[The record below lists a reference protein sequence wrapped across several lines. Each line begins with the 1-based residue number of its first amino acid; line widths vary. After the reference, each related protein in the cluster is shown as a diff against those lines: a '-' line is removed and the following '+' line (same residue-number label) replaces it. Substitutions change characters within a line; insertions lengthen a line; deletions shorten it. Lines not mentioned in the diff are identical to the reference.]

1 MHFDSLRKKKL
12 GSIDLHDRVRETCSL
27 LSAAADDET
36 FPKATAAAHD
46 ETFPKGNLD
55 TR

>member
-1 MHFDSLRKKKL
+1 MKEAKAA
-12 GSIDLHDRVRETCSL
+12 
-27 LSAAADDET
+27 AAADDET